1 MDVRCVMC
9 PPILPEEQL
18 CVRRGLFARQ
28 QRLGRVFLQDVSD
41 LMAPLNHGR
50 LQGVDD
56 TLVHLPTVEF
66 SNAVVY
72 KTETCFGQC
81 TELLL
86 SAPVCFVYLL
96 SASREACS
104 ALSEPAGRGSR
115 VLPWTRP
122 DITNTLVLRAWTW
135 RLISWDT
142 TCGHS
147 LWFWLLHRRG
157 ATTWRGRWKRIKRW
171 LLTERPLQALKAQW

>member
-1 MDVRCVMC
+1 MDVRCVRC
-9 PPILPEEQL
+9 PPVLPEEQL

-66 SNAVVY
+66 SHAVVY

-86 SAPVCFVYLL
+86 SVPCVSFTFCLPPGKLAPL
-96 SASREACS
+96 SLSPQGEAAESCLGLGPTSR
-104 ALSEPAGRGSR
+104 
-115 VLPWTRP
+115 
-122 DITNTLVLRAWTW
+122 I
-135 RLISWDT
+135 
-142 TCGHS
+142 
-147 LWFWLLHRRG
+147 
-157 ATTWRGRWKRIKRW
+157 RWS
-171 LLTERPLQALKAQW
+171 